1 MSDVIIVTTK
11 DGLKIENV
19 PKGTTSADP
28 RLREIVAQ
36 LRASGQKTASYGPEP
51 AQPQPTAAP
60 PGQESSPGIDP
71 MAGANPQ
78 GRVQDLVMSPPRVG
92 NIPETAMN
100 MMGGVV
106 RGAGPIAAG
115 AALGGAA
122 GSVVP
127 GVGTVAGAAAGAGA
141 MGLAQ
146 LAGDPIISGINQMF
160 GTKYTMPTD
169 AIEDLFTRIGVAE
182 PKTEAEKL
190 VQTVASGTAQAGGS
204 VALGQALMSGAGLS
218 PGTRELVGQA
228 LASGPLQQ
236 ILGGAGSAAGAGMAS
251 QMGAGPVAQF
261 GAGMIGGAAGS
272 AVGNAMNLRVPP
284 STAPIKEAER
294 AGVRLMTSDVLPPT
308 TPVARSVQTVSEKLP
323 LFGTGP
329 LRAEQQTQRVSA
341 VKDLLRQFGADDAA
355 NASDDVMRD
364 LIAKRAGNFARWEGM
379 KQESLEAVAK
389 ARPGVTVPMTKTMK
403 SIDDSIEYL
412 NGLNNEEVAPAI
424 AKLTNWKNA
433 IQNQSPENILTSK
446 QMLGDIFD
454 APEMGSVKKVMA
466 SELKKTYDAVRD
478 DLTDFIGE
486 AGGQQAK
493 AKWGIA
499 NAEETKLFKELDLD
513 ILKNTLDKGANRP
526 EAVRNML
533 FNKDRS
539 VIQSLNRNLTAKGRA
554 SARTAVMQE
563 VGKKIGED
571 ASPEKFV
578 SEIRRLKNS
587 GDPVGVFFS
596 GDDMKAVEGLA
607 RVLKVTARASQAP
620 LNPPTGAQLL
630 IPFGTA
636 GLSAGLTQTF
646 GGGVEGFLGSIAA
659 IGGAGMAARAYESA
673 PVRNILMKIPTVK
686 PGSVEEAALFKR
698 LLEAAQSVQAVDTTT
713 RPAAPV
719 RNMDMAG
726 AK

>member
-1 MSDVIIVTTK
+1 
-11 DGLKIENV
+11 
-19 PKGTTSADP
+19 
-28 RLREIVAQ
+28 
-36 LRASGQKTASYGPEP
+36 
-51 AQPQPTAAP
+51 
-60 PGQESSPGIDP
+60 
-71 MAGANPQ
+71 
-78 GRVQDLVMSPPRVG
+78 
-92 NIPETAMN
+92 
-100 MMGGVV
+100 
-106 RGAGPIAAG
+106 
-115 AALGGAA
+115 
-122 GSVVP
+122 
-127 GVGTVAGAAAGAGA
+127 

-146 LAGDPIISGINQMF
+146 LAGDPIIAGINDMF

-190 VQTVASGTAQAGGS
+190 VQAVASGTAQAGGS

-364 LIAKRAGNFARWEGM
+364 LIAKRSTNLGRWTGM
-379 KQESLEAVAK
+379 KNQVIDDLSIPKATSEAL
-389 ARPGVTVPMTKTMK
+389 PGGPLQIAATAGQVPSKVVPMTATTKK
-403 SIDDSIEYL
+403 IDDSITFL
-412 NGLNNEEVAPAI
+412 NQLKTEQVKPVISILED
-424 AKLTNWKNA
+424 WKQA
-433 IQNQSPENILTSK
+433 IQGQDLRNIETLRK
-446 QMLGDIFD
+446 QIGEAFT
-454 APEMGSVKKVMA
+454 APELASVRSTGERVL
-466 SELKKTYDAVRD
+466 SDIYGAVKQD
-478 DLTDFIGE
+478 MTKYIGE
-486 AGGQQAK
+486 AGGTQALN
-493 AKWGIA
+493 KWQIA
-499 NAEETKLFKELDLD
+499 NKELSKLMGEMDLD
-513 ILKNTLDKGANRP
+513 ILKTTLEKGSDRP

-539 VIQSLNRNLTAKGRA
+539 VIESLNRNLTAKGRA
-554 SARTAVMQE
+554 AARTAIMQE

-578 SEIRRLKNS
+578 SEIRRLKNA
-587 GDPVGVFFS
+587 GDPVGVFFNR
-596 GDDMKAVEGLA
+596 DDLQAVEGLA
-607 RVLKVTARASQAP
+607 RVLKITQRASQAP

-636 GLSAGLTQTF
+636 GLSAGLTQAF
-646 GGGVEGFLGSIAA
+646 GGGVEGFLGSVAA

-698 LLEAAQSVQAVDTTT
+698 LLEAAQAVQAVDTTT
-713 RPAAPV
+713 RPASTT
-719 RNMDMAG
+719 RTMDTAG